1 MEMVN
6 KCLWWKCH
14 ILSQSYY
21 LLSILLLFV
30 LVYVSK
36 YIIILLWIDFY
47 LRCCLSVFF
56 CRRREISC
64 LPLPQ
69 VYTAPP
75 FFCRSSE
82 KGLSQSLLMA
92 VSSVALLGQA
102 GITQYSS
109 FSVGLTSHSKM
120 LSTSVC
126 AAASDKISL
135 CLMAEEYTLC
145 DIPSRWNLKST
156 AHQ

>member
-36 YIIILLWIDFY
+36 YIIILLCIDFY

-75 FFCRSSE
+75 FFCRNSE
-82 KGLSQSLLMA
+82 KGLSQSLLMS
-92 VSSVALLGQA
+92 VSSVCIVRAGWHHTVFVFLCWAYVPQQNALHICLCCCKWQNLA
-102 GITQYSS
+102 
-109 FSVGLTSHSKM
+109 
-120 LSTSVC
+120 LSYGWGVHTVW
-126 AAASDKISL
+126 
-135 CLMAEEYTLC
+135 Y
-145 DIPSRWNLKST
+145 PF
-156 AHQ
+156 